1 MKINSNAEEKIVPSW
16 SVNNKYASLETVDA
30 ARLSKI
36 ATSNISEND
45 LIEEMDL
52 IEKCATSNSSY
63 HYNSSW
69 GSSVIDQ
76 LREFASVV
84 GLKDFI
90 SVDIPS
96 SIVTSSSNQMIRTA
110 QTKETKE
117 IKLSE
122 SLKNVWSDPF
132 KIEER
137 SNTQYMDKKN
147 WQVIEAETKM
157 NEQPSMDNKSVMAL
171 RGGEN
176 YNTNSDVKTAPG
188 RNSITDPTAIEKL
201 ANDTTEDTGTRLHR
215 EKIEKEQAKKMAHSQ
230 WQQDLI
236 DSMKHRNIVPEG
248 KVFQTETL
256 VVQSGLNSP
265 SSQMGV
271 YAKFDKND
279 IPEKTQGELIKEQN
293 TSRKESIQRKT
304 EKNDWE
310 KPNGQNVRTVS
321 DLFSEELKKQLGK

>member
-16 SVNNKYASLETVDA
+16 AVSNKYDSLETIDEI
-30 ARLSKI
+30 RFSKI
-36 ATSNISEND
+36 ASTSVSEND
-45 LIEEMDL
+45 LVEEMDL
-52 IEKCATSNSSY
+52 IEKCAESKSIY
-63 HYNSSW
+63 HYNSAW
-69 GSSVIDQ
+69 NKDIINQ
-76 LREFASVV
+76 LKEYANIV
-84 GLKDFI
+84 GLKDFVSVSVPNQLDTKI
-90 SVDIPS
+90 SSTKQI
-96 SIVTSSSNQMIRTA
+96 IKTA
-110 QTKETKE
+110 SVQNS
-117 IKLSE
+117 LAE

-132 KIEER
+132 KIEEK
-137 SNTQYMDKKN
+137 SDTKYMDKTN

-157 NEQPSMDNKSVMAL
+157 KEQPSMSNKSITAL

-176 YNTNSDVKTAPG
+176 YNLNSDVKTTPG
-188 RNSITDPTAIEKL
+188 RNSITDPSAIEKL
-201 ANDTTEDTGTRLHR
+201 ANDTTEDTGVRLHR
-215 EKIEKEQAKKMAHSQ
+215 EKMEKEQAKKTAHSQ

-236 DSMKHRNIVPEG
+236 DSMTHRNIVPEG

-279 IPEKTQGELIKEQN
+279 IPEKTQGELLKEQN